1 MLRFNT
7 SARLTT
13 HSWGWFERG
22 WSSAAPGGI
31 CELLLRPACLRILLQ
46 CISLFKLCHLLCPV
60 AHNFPF
66 ASVSLVQLCS
76 RLQTRVWCQRPWAH
90 REIEGG
96 GGASDA
102 SVITRCHVK
111 TRKTHARLVWWTVA
125 GGSAGPQNVYALLS
139 LICDLQP
146 PLLPVVQ
153 GHTGCFYEMRDEMCL
168 SLHLQLSGFTPSSA
182 TKVSQHPE
190 PHALYCWQEQW
201 GLKINWWAALS
212 NFSHISVET
221 SFCQLQ
227 LWLPRQKEQR
237 IQLYWQACM
246 NALTA

>member
-90 REIEGG
+90 REIEGEG
-96 GGASDA
+96 GGLLMQAWSHAVMLKQEKHMPDWCGGQLLGGVPDPKMFTHCSHS
-102 SVITRCHVK
+102 SVTCNPPPGGPG
-111 TRKTHARLVWWTVA
+111 TYRLFLWDEGW
-125 GGSAGPQNVYALLS
+125 NVPFSSPPALRFH
-139 LICDLQP
+139 
-146 PLLPVVQ
+146 PLL
-153 GHTGCFYEMRDEMCL
+153 CNK
-168 SLHLQLSGFTPSSA
+168 GFTTSRA
-182 TKVSQHPE
+182 TCSILLAGTVRTQNKLMSR
-190 PHALYCWQEQW
+190 
-201 GLKINWWAALS
+201 
-212 NFSHISVET
+212 T
-221 SFCQLQ
+221 
-227 LWLPRQKEQR
+227 
-237 IQLYWQACM
+237 
-246 NALTA
+246 

>member
-90 REIEGG
+90 WEIEGG

-139 LICDLQP
+139 LIRDLQP
-146 PLLPVVQ
+146 PPSRWSRDIQAVS
-153 GHTGCFYEMRDEMCL
+153 MR
-168 SLHLQLSGFTPSSA
+168 
-182 TKVSQHPE
+182 
-190 PHALYCWQEQW
+190 W
-201 GLKINWWAALS
+201 G
-212 NFSHISVET
+212 
-221 SFCQLQ
+221 
-227 LWLPRQKEQR
+227 
-237 IQLYWQACM
+237 M
-246 NALTA
+246 

>member
-1 MLRFNT
+1 MVD
-7 SARLTT
+7 SC
-13 HSWGWFERG
+13 WGECRT
-22 WSSAAPGGI
+22 PK
-31 CELLLRPACLRILLQ
+31 CLRI
-46 CISLFKLCHLLCPV
+46 
-60 AHNFPF
+60 
-66 ASVSLVQLCS
+66 
-76 RLQTRVWCQRPWAH
+76 
-90 REIEGG
+90 
-96 GGASDA
+96 
-102 SVITRCHVK
+102 
-111 TRKTHARLVWWTVA
+111 
-125 GGSAGPQNVYALLS
+125 AL
-139 LICDLQP
+139 IRDLQP
-146 PLLPVVQ
+146 PPPLPVVQ

-237 IQLYWQACM
+237 IRQLLASLHERFNC
-246 NALTA
+246 LTASFSLLHLVNIHLLKVMLH

>member
-7 SARLTT
+7 PARLTT
-13 HSWGWFERG
+13 HSWGRFERG

-66 ASVSLVQLCS
+66 ASCLGLSSPAVLSFANS
-76 RLQTRVWCQRPWAH
+76 RLMPETMSSSRNR
-90 REIEGG
+90 GG

-125 GGSAGPQNVYALLS
+125 GGSAGPQNVYTLLS
-139 LICDLQP
+139 RPATP
-146 PLLPVVQ
+146 PMVQ

-168 SLHLQLSGFTPSSA
+168 SLHLQLSGFTASSA

-237 IQLYWQACM
+237 IRQLYWRACM

>member
-96 GGASDA
+96 GLLMQAWSHAVMLKQEKHMPDWCGGQLLGGVPDPKMFTHCSHS
-102 SVITRCHVK
+102 SVTCNPPPPGGPG
-111 TRKTHARLVWWTVA
+111 TYRLFLWDEGW
-125 GGSAGPQNVYALLS
+125 NVPFSSPPALRFH
-139 LICDLQP
+139 
-146 PLLPVVQ
+146 PLL
-153 GHTGCFYEMRDEMCL
+153 CNK
-168 SLHLQLSGFTPSSA
+168 GFTTSRA
-182 TKVSQHPE
+182 TCSILLAGTVRTQNKLMSR
-190 PHALYCWQEQW
+190 
-201 GLKINWWAALS
+201 
-212 NFSHISVET
+212 T
-221 SFCQLQ
+221 
-227 LWLPRQKEQR
+227 
-237 IQLYWQACM
+237 
-246 NALTA
+246 